1 LILRKQDL
9 HIRQG
14 KFIPGLATV
23 LIFTLFLQVSASA
36 LISPTDSLHQKLNK
50 YPLPDST
57 RVDILISLSSA
68 LLEKYPD
75 SALIYGREA
84 LDISKSKNYIK
95 EKAQSW
101 LQLSNCYLELY
112 EFQQAISYADS
123 ASMIFTGLNDE
134 RCLAMCKRNA
144 GYGYFFIREFDEAK
158 QYFLEALEYAENSG
172 DDDQIAGLL
181 TNLGN
186 VYYYKGNYPVSLD
199 YYQRSLSIHEKL
211 GNDYS
216 MAKNINNIGLIY
228 RVEEKYQPALDN
240 FLKAYDMFSELE
252 AKPEMAGCLRNIGSL
267 YDILGESEL
276 ALDYKFRSLKLNQ
289 EIGDKRGI
297 AWAYHNIGWNYR
309 NRGENTNAIAYI
321 QKAIDL
327 NREINDYYGVCT
339 GYYELGRNYF
349 TLKNYPQAL
358 SAFRDAM
365 ALADKYKLLEMQR
378 DVHQYLAKTYEMTGD
393 FKSAYKNHVAYKSYN
408 DSIFNKQDIE
418 KITELKNQYE
428 FEKEKQQIRL
438 EQEQREA
445 IQLRENR
452 IQKLW
457 RNIFI
462 AGFILAGII
471 ALLIYRNTVQKSRA
485 NKLLAAQKHEIEKIN
500 LSLQERNNQIREQA
514 EELENTNKQ
523 LLELSKFKEEM
534 TGMIVHDLKNPLNN
548 IINIPEDI
556 PTNQNKKL
564 RQSGKQMLNLVMN
577 ILDVYKYESASI
589 PVNLSATDISRIS
602 QQAVEEIMDSANEKN
617 LSIENTIPRAT
628 IVHADPELSLRVFIN
643 LLTNAVRF
651 APLNGFV
658 KLKTVAP
665 KPNEKLLRIEVCDNG
680 PGIPASMH
688 QKAFEKYSQA
698 DGQQRSGKGST
709 GLGLA
714 YCKMA
719 VEAQGG
725 TIGVDTSYQNGASI
739 YFTQPLIE
747 ISSENGSGS
756 KKPEMHSGLTPKEK
770 SQLQVY
776 LPLFEELE
784 IYQISALRKLVA
796 KIEHETSVN
805 TAWLNNLKNAINFGN
820 EQQLQSIVNL
830 IRS

>member
-1 LILRKQDL
+1 MQKQAL
-9 HIRQG
+9 YFWPVGLLG
-14 KFIPGLATV
+14 KWGTL
-23 LIFTLFLQVSASA
+23 LLFTICFQAFVQSQTLQ
-36 LISPTDSLHQKLNK
+36 TDSLLKRLSEHPFQDTIRANMLM
-50 YPLPDST
+50 
-57 RVDILISLSSA
+57 SLASA
-68 LLEKYPD
+68 YLEINPD
-75 SALIYGREA
+75 SALIYAREA
-84 LDISKSKNYIK
+84 LSISKSENLTK
-95 EKAQSW
+95 EKAQAW
-101 LQLSNCYLELY
+101 LLLSNCYLETY
-112 EFQQAISYADS
+112 DFQQAISFADS
-123 ASMIFTGLNDE
+123 ASVTFTGLREE
-134 RCLAMCKRNA
+134 RGLAMCKRNA
-144 GYGYFFIREFDEAK
+144 GYGYFYIREFDEAM
-158 QYFLEALEYAENSG
+158 QNFIEALEYAKNSG
-172 DDDQIAGLL
+172 DDDQITGLL

-186 VYYYKGNYPVSLD
+186 VYYYKGNYPLSLD

-211 GNDYS
+211 GNEYS
-216 MAKNINNIGLIY
+216 IAKNINNIGLIY

-240 FLKAYDMFSELE
+240 FLKAYDIFSKLQS
-252 AKPEMAGCLRNIGSL
+252 KPEMAGCLRNIGSL

-276 ALDYKFRSLKLNQ
+276 AIDYKFRSLKLNQ

-309 NRGENTNAIAYI
+309 KRGENTNAIAYI

-327 NREINDYYGVCT
+327 NLEIKDYYGVCT

-349 TLKNYPQAL
+349 TMKNYSRAL
-358 SAFRDAM
+358 SAFREAM
-365 ALADKYKLLEMQR
+365 ALADKHKLLEMQR

-393 FKSAYKNHVAYKSYN
+393 YKSAYENHLAFKSYN

-418 KITELKNQYE
+418 KITELKNHYE

-452 IQKLW
+452 IQRLW

-462 AGFILAGII
+462 AGFLLAGII

-500 LSLQERNNQIREQA
+500 LSLQEKNKQIGEQA
-514 EELENTNKQ
+514 GQLEKTNQQ
-523 LLELSKFKEEM
+523 LIKLSKFKEEM

-548 IINIPEDI
+548 IINIPDDV
-556 PTNQNKKL
+556 PASQNKKL

-577 ILDVYKYESASI
+577 ILDVYKYESTSI
-589 PVNLSATDISRIS
+589 PVNLSSTDIYRIS
-602 QQAVEEIMDSANEKN
+602 QQAVDEIMDIASEKN
-617 LSIENTIPRAT
+617 LSIENTIPEAT
-628 IVHADPELSLRVFIN
+628 MVHADPHLLLRVFIN

-651 APLNGFV
+651 APMNGFV

-665 KPNEKLLRIEVCDNG
+665 KPGEMLLRAEVCDNG
-680 PGIPASMH
+680 PGIPAGMH
-688 QKAFEKYSQA
+688 QKAFEKFSQA

-714 YCKMA
+714 FCKMA

-725 TIGVDTSYQNGASI
+725 TIGVDTSYKNGALI
-739 YFTQPLIE
+739 YFTLPLIE

-756 KKPEMHSGLTPKEK
+756 KKPEMHSGLTPEEK

-776 LPLFEELE
+776 LPLFDELE
-784 IYQISALRKLVA
+784 IYEISALRKIVA
-796 KIEHETSVN
+796 KIELETSVN
-805 TAWLNNLKNAINFGN
+805 TAWINNLKNAINFGN
-820 EQQLQSIVNL
+820 EQQLQSLVNL